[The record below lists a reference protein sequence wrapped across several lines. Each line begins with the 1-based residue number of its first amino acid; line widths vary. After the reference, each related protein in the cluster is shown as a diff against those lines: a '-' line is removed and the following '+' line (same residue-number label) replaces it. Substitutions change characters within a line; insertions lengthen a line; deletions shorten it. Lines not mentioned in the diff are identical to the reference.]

1 MMTAGIIPAVLRNG
15 SPRREEK
22 HDPFSIVFLL
32 SALILAFILLLR
44 SRTGFERI
52 LYVSL
57 ISTLI
62 AAEIVLYAVYAGEE
76 MYLDVALVF
85 ALLGFM
91 DVQFFSVY
99 LRRKGNL

>member
-1 MMTAGIIPAVLRNG
+1 MI
-15 SPRREEK
+15 
-22 HDPFSIVFLL
+22 HFSMLFLL
-32 SALILAFILLLR
+32 QALILTLVLLVR

-52 LYVSL
+52 LYISL
-57 ISTLI
+57 MSTLL

-76 MYLDVALVF
+76 MYLDIALVF

>member
-1 MMTAGIIPAVLRNG
+1 MIL
-15 SPRREEK
+15 
-22 HDPFSIVFLL
+22 FSIVFLL

-76 MYLDVALVF
+76 MYRDVALVF